1 MKKKFLFISIF
12 IFSFFFSNLSNS
24 EISIVASVEDEV
36 ITNHDVLLESRYL
49 MILNPNIQKLSKD
62 QIINLAK
69 KSLIKEIIKKKE
81 INKIVD
87 IDKDKIS
94 AKKYLENFFQKLNFE
109 SEEQFEKELYNKKT
123 YNLEEVLEKIK
134 IELLWNE
141 LIFSKYRNQVK
152 IDREAISKKIKKIK
166 NKKQKEFFLS
176 EIIFKKKNNISLK
189 DLIEE
194 IKVSIN
200 EIGFSN
206 TATIYSLGES
216 AKIGGKVG
224 WVSQN
229 KLTKKIS
236 DELNQINENEYSN
249 VIKLNNNFVILKI
262 EEIRENEIEINEK
275 KEIENIIQSETNKQL
290 NQFSRIF
297 FDKSKINYMI
307 NEN

>member
-12 IFSFFFSNLSNS
+12 IISFFFSNLSNS

-69 KSLIKEIIKKKE
+69 KSLINEIIKKKE

-94 AKKYLENFFQKLNFE
+94 TKKYLENFFQKLNFE
-109 SEEQFEKELYNKKT
+109 SEEKFEKELYNKKT

-141 LIFSKYRNQVK
+141 LIFSKYRNQIK
-152 IDREAISKKIKKIK
+152 IDKETISKKIKKIK

-200 EIGFSN
+200 EIGFNN

-229 KLTKKIS
+229 KLSKKIS

-297 FDKSKINYMI
+297 FDKSKINYTI